1 MFGVSETPYDLR
13 FHALGIPVRVH
24 PLFWL
29 TGALLAGRSDDLSE
43 ILLWIA
49 CVFFSILVH
58 EYGHGLTAKRFGGSP
73 SIVLW
78 MGGGL
83 CYSQKEYQSPLQRLA
98 VVLWGPGAG
107 FVLCA
112 LVMVVYSALF
122 GLTPREHLS
131 IVRELLGLP
140 ADQGA
145 LLSTAMKLGIG
156 GAGKPDTSFT
166 IYWYLVQINIIW
178 SLVNLLPIFPLD
190 GGRVSEIVLSYFNPR
205 EGRRWSHIISLVLA
219 GLLAVLTF
227 ARIED
232 GSYFLPF
239 FFLFFAIVNYQI
251 LQSIHQAQS
260 YGLSNDEDW
269 WRR

>member
-1 MFGVSETPYDLR
+1 MYGVSETPYDLR
-13 FHALGIPVRVH
+13 FRALGIPVRVH

-29 TGALLAGRSDDLSE
+29 GSALMAGSSRDLS
-43 ILLWIA
+43 LMVTWVG
-49 CVFFSILVH
+49 CVFISILIH
-58 EYGHGLTAKRFGGSP
+58 EYGHGLMAKAVDSSP

-78 MGGGL
+78 VGGGL
-83 CYSQKEYQSPLQRLA
+83 CYSQTDRESRLQRLA
-98 VVLWGPGAG
+98 VVLCGPGAG
-107 FVLCA
+107 FLLAGAVM
-112 LVMVVYSALF
+112 LVTSALY
-122 GLTPREHLS
+122 GLTPGEHLGVVLAFLGFPEKGPALS
-131 IVRELLGLP
+131 FQHYMQMGQVTFQIYYFLL
-140 ADQGA
+140 
-145 LLSTAMKLGIG
+145 
-156 GAGKPDTSFT
+156 F
-166 IYWYLVQINIIW
+166 INVIW

-190 GGRVSEIVLSYFNPR
+190 GGRVSEIVLSYINPR

-219 GLLAVLTF
+219 GLLAVLAF

-239 FFLFFAIVNYQI
+239 FFLFFAVVNYQI